1 MNLNLILQQL
11 YNPKIL
17 CLKLTLIFCTVIA
30 GFLFSFLFI
39 LFNILPNKKQ
49 QQGSLKRTGSFDWID
64 SMVITRSDLRVP
76 TCFITGGIID
86 REES

>member
-17 CLKLTLIFCTVIA
+17 CLKSTLGCCTVIA

-49 QQGSLKRTGSFDWID
+49 Q
-64 SMVITRSDLRVP
+64 DLRVP